1 VHTGHTVDQATG
13 AIAPP
18 IHLSTTFERAEDG
31 SYPRGYI
38 YSRTAN
44 PNRSLLE
51 QCLAALEEGGAA
63 AAFSSGSAA
72 SMAVFQAL
80 SPGDH
85 VLAPNDVYHGT
96 ARMLKE
102 IFAPWGLE
110 TTFLDMTDIAQVEGA
125 IRLNTKLVWV
135 ETPSNPLLKVTDIQ
149 RVAEIAHSV
158 GAVCACDNTWATPA
172 LQRPLQHGADLVVHA
187 STKYLGGHGDVTGGG
202 VVARLEDE
210 LFRRIRRVQQSG
222 GAVPSPFDCWL
233 VLRGNRTLPLRMRA
247 HSENAAKV
255 AEFLGRHS
263 AIESVHYPGL
273 VDHPAHQVAERQME
287 HFGGMLSL
295 QVQGGRAKAMA
306 VAAKVRLFTRATSL
320 GGTESLIEHRASIE
334 GPDTL
339 TPENLLRLSIGLE
352 NAEDLIEDLDQ
363 ALSRSS

>member
-1 VHTGHTVDQATG
+1 MRFETLAVHTGHTVDQATG

-18 IHLSTTFERAEDG
+18 IHLSTTFERDG
-31 SYPRGYI
+31 DGNYPRGYI

-63 AAFSSGSAA
+63 AAFSCGSAA

-96 ARMLKE
+96 ARILRE
-102 IFAPWGLE
+102 IFTPWGLE
-110 TTFLDMTDIAQVEGA
+110 TTFLDMTDIAQVEGG
-125 IRLNTKLVWV
+125 IRHNTKLVWV

-149 RVAEIAHSV
+149 RVVEIAHSV
-158 GAVCACDNTWATPA
+158 GAACACDNTWATPA
-172 LQRPLQHGADLVVHA
+172 LQRPFQHGADLVVHA

-202 VVARLEDE
+202 VVARLDDE

-233 VLRGNRTLPLRMRA
+233 VLRGIRTLPLRMHA

-255 AEFLGRHS
+255 AGFLSRHS
-263 AIESVHYPGL
+263 AVEAVHYPGL
-273 VDHPAHQVAERQME
+273 EDHPAHQIAERQME
-287 HFGGMLSL
+287 QFGGMLSL
-295 QVQGGRAKAMA
+295 QVQGGRTEAMA
-306 VAAKVRLFTRATSL
+306 VAAKARLFTRATSL

-334 GPDTL
+334 GPD
-339 TPENLLRLSIGLE
+339 P
-352 NAEDLIEDLDQ
+352 
-363 ALSRSS
+363 

>member
-1 VHTGHTVDQATG
+1 MRIETLAVHAGHGVDPTTG
-13 AIAPP
+13 AISPP
-18 IHLSTTFERAEDG
+18 INLSTTFEREADG
-31 SYPRGYI
+31 SYSSGYI
-38 YSRTAN
+38 YSRNAN

-51 QCLAALEEGGAA
+51 QCLAALEEGAAA

-110 TTFLDMTDIAQVEGA
+110 TTFLDMTDLGQVEGA
-125 IRLNTKLVWV
+125 IRHNTKLVWV

-158 GAVCACDNTWATPA
+158 GAACACDNTWATPA

-202 VVARLEDE
+202 VVARLDDE
-210 LFRRIRRVQQSG
+210 IFRRIRRVQQSG
-222 GAVPSPFDCWL
+222 GAVPSPFDC
-233 VLRGNRTLPLRMRA
+233 
-247 HSENAAKV
+247 
-255 AEFLGRHS
+255 
-263 AIESVHYPGL
+263 
-273 VDHPAHQVAERQME
+273 
-287 HFGGMLSL
+287 
-295 QVQGGRAKAMA
+295 
-306 VAAKVRLFTRATSL
+306 
-320 GGTESLIEHRASIE
+320 
-334 GPDTL
+334 
-339 TPENLLRLSIGLE
+339 
-352 NAEDLIEDLDQ
+352 
-363 ALSRSS
+363 